1 MPELPEV
8 ETVRRGLQP
17 AMEGARFAKV
27 EARRPDLR
35 RPLPKGFVKRLEGRT
50 VTGLGRR
57 AKYLLADLS
66 SGDVLLM
73 HLGMSGSFRVAQ
85 DDGAKTGSKT
95 LGHFHYPRSEDRAH
109 DHIVFHMSS
118 GARITFNDPRRFGL
132 MLLVP
137 RVDLADHPLMKEIGP
152 EPLGNEFDAAMLAAE
167 CHGKQTS
174 LKAALL
180 DQKVVAGLGNIYVC
194 EALFGARLSPK
205 RKASTIADRN
215 GKPNERAERL
225 VDAIKAVLQDA
236 IKAGGSSLRDHR
248 RTDGELGYFQHHFR
262 VYDREGQPCTG
273 PGCKGTVK
281 RIVQG
286 GRSTFYCPECQK

>member
-17 AMEGARFAKV
+17 VMEGARIVKA
-27 EARRPDLR
+27 EARRGDLR
-35 RPLPKGFVKRLEGRT
+35 RALPKDFVKRLEGRT

-66 SGDVLLM
+66 SGEVLMM
-73 HLGMSGSFRVAQ
+73 HLGMSGSFRVTQ
-85 DDGAKTGSKT
+85 EKGENTPGE
-95 LGHFHYPRSEDRAH
+95 FHHPRAEDRAH

-118 GARITFNDPRRFGL
+118 GARIAFNDPRRFGL

-137 RVDLADHPLMKEIGP
+137 RTELADHPLMKAIGP
-152 EPLGNEFDAAMLAAE
+152 EPLGNEFDAAMLAAA
-167 CHGKQTS
+167 CRGKKTS
-174 LKAALL
+174 LKAALS

-194 EALFGARLSPK
+194 EALHRARLSPK
-205 RKASTIADRN
+205 RQASTIATRA
-215 GKPNERAERL
+215 GAPTARAEVL
-225 VDAIKAVLQDA
+225 VGAIKAVLQDA

-262 VYDREGQPCTG
+262 VYDREGAPCVT

-281 RIVQG
+281 RIVQT
-286 GRSTFYCPECQK
+286 GRSTFFCPVCQK